1 MIYLSRSQLPL
12 NFMKRLLSSLMAAA
26 GIALSY
32 PIANAQEYPGCF
44 MFNSSGQ
51 FVNLA
56 QVCNPSASSPA
67 PAQNS
72 VRPSGT
78 FRIPIKRREGGTPI
92 VEVVFNGK
100 QRFEMLF
107 DTGAT
112 HTVITPAMAK
122 ALNLKIE
129 TSAMVGT
136 AGGLVPSPVG
146 RVTSAQAGGLAVKG
160 LPVMVNPHIPYG
172 LLGQNFY
179 GQYDV
184 AIKGEEILLT
194 VRRK

>member
-1 MIYLSRSQLPL
+1 
-12 NFMKRLLSSLMAAA
+12 MKRLLSSLIAVA
-26 GIALSY
+26 GIALGF
-32 PIANAQEYPGCF
+32 PATAQEHPGCF
-44 MFNSSGQ
+44 M
-51 FVNLA
+51 VNGTRQLIDLY
-56 QVCNPSASSPA
+56 QVCNPNVPASAQST
-67 PAQNS
+67 

-112 HTVITPAMAK
+112 GTVITPAMAK

-146 RVTSAQAGGLAVKG
+146 RVASVGVGGMVVKNLA
-160 LPVMVNPHIPYG
+160 VMVNPHVPYG

-179 GQYDV
+179 GQHDV
-184 AIKGEEILLT
+184 AIKEKEIELR
-194 VRRK
+194 VRLK